1 MTEVEAFTRSRG
13 FMDLPPE
20 LRIEVSQVLNPTEE
34 ILSIFAI
41 AQLPEVIQ
49 EVPNMTRG
57 DTLDVYIG
65 NNRFSITCLISLGG
79 ILAAGSKNISRIKH
93 LRLGSG
99 NRPLPEVPP
108 TTPISERLCEV
119 DVDLVSEEPGFTIRF
134 THGHFYDQDKANKVL
149 ELMGAAL
156 GTMSSRSNGRPFHF
170 DADTL
175 QTLVEHWLYC
185 RR

>member
-20 LRIEVSQVLNPTEE
+20 LRDEISQVLNPTEE

-41 AQLPEVIQ
+41 AQLPEVVQ
-49 EVPNMTRG
+49 EVPNMIR
-57 DTLDVYIG
+57 DDMLNIYIG

-99 NRPLPEVPP
+99 TRSLPEVPP
-108 TTPISERLCEV
+108 TTPIGERFCEL
-119 DVDLVSEEPGFTIRF
+119 DVDLVSKEPGFIIRF
-134 THGHFYDQDKANKVL
+134 THGHFHDQDRANKVL
-149 ELMGAAL
+149 ELMGGAL
-156 GTMSSRSNGRPFHF
+156 GTMSRSNARPFRF